1 MSSTRDH
8 IIEIAS
14 RLFEAQGYHATG
26 INQIVAESGAPKG
39 SLYYYFP
46 GGKEEIAAEAIH
58 RAGRFVVEH
67 IEQDLIVQ
75 GDPVKGFRRF
85 IRLVARQVEA
95 VHYRAGGPLTTVAL
109 ESAASER
116 LNQACQEVY
125 RQILGAFEN
134 KLAEAGYS
142 QKRAARLAVL
152 IACALEGGVVLSRT
166 RRSTEPLRQ
175 IADEIAEA
183 LQAAQ
188 DTLFLKRRNRG

>member
-8 IIEIAS
+8 IIEVAS

-58 RAGRFVVEH
+58 RAGRFIVEH
-67 IEQDLIVQ
+67 IEQDLAVQ
-75 GDPVKGFRRF
+75 RDPVKGFRRF
-85 IRLVARQVEA
+85 VRMVARQVEA

-116 LNQACQEVY
+116 LNKACRDVYQE
-125 RQILGAFEN
+125 ILDAFQN
-134 KLAEAGYS
+134 KLVEGGYS
-142 QKRAARLAVL
+142 RKRAARLAVL
-152 IACALEGGVVLSRT
+152 IASALEGGVVLSRT
-166 RRSTEPLRQ
+166 NRNTEPLRQ
-175 IADEIAEA
+175 MADELAEA
-183 LQAAQ
+183 LEAARQA
-188 DTLFLKRRNRG
+188 